1 MKVEIRKTIKYGSG
15 KYLYIGEVYD
25 LESDIPDEVR
35 NVIMRAIDD
44 HRNIVRTSGNTV
56 SVPEKTVDDA
66 VATEPAILPEELK
79 EPVTE
84 TGVQPATET
93 GVQPA
98 TETKSRPLGSR
109 NKR

>member
-15 KYLYIGEVYD
+15 KYLYVGEVYD
-25 LESDIPDEVR
+25 LTSDIPDEVR

-44 HRNIVRTSGNTV
+44 HRNLVRTSGNMIPV
-56 SVPEKTVDDA
+56 SEEPDDNA
-66 VATEPAILPEELK
+66 ESESGEEPKDVAEA
-79 EPVTE
+79 
-84 TGVQPATET
+84 

-98 TETKSRPLGSR
+98 TETKSRPLTSR

>member
-15 KYLYIGEVYD
+15 KYLYVGEVYD
-25 LESDIPDEVR
+25 LTSDIPDEVR

-44 HRNIVRTSGNTV
+44 HRNLVRTSGNTV
-56 SVPEKTVDDA
+56 SAPETTVDDTDA
-66 VATEPAILPEELK
+66 AEPAILPEELK
-79 EPVTE
+79 EPVAE
-84 TGVQPATET
+84 A

-98 TETKSRPLGSR
+98 TETKSRPLTSR

>member
-15 KYLYIGEVYD
+15 KYLYVGEVYD
-25 LESDIPDEVR
+25 LASDIPDEVR

-44 HRNIVRTSGNTV
+44 HRNLVRTSGIMIP
-56 SVPEKTVDDA
+56 VPE
-66 VATEPAILPEELK
+66 EPEEPDDNAESESGE
-79 EPVTE
+79 EPEDVAE
-84 TGVQPATET
+84 A

-98 TETKSRPLGSR
+98 TETKSRPLTSR

>member
-15 KYLYIGEVYD
+15 KYLYVGEVYD
-25 LESDIPDEVR
+25 LASDIPDEVR

-44 HRNIVRTSGNTV
+44 HRNLVRTSGNMV
-56 SVPEKTVDDA
+56 SVPETMVEDTD
-66 VATEPAILPEELK
+66 VAEPATLPEELK

-93 GVQPA
+93 
-98 TETKSRPLGSR
+98 KSRPLTSR

>member
-1 MKVEIRKTIKYGSG
+1 MKVEILETIKYGSG
-15 KYLYIGEVYD
+15 KYLYVGEVYD
-25 LESDIPDEVR
+25 LESDIPDEAR
-35 NVIMRAIDD
+35 NVIVRAIDD
-44 HRNIVRTSGNTV
+44 HRNLVRTSGNTV

-66 VATEPAILPEELK
+66 VATEPATLPEELK

-93 GVQPA
+93 
-98 TETKSRPLGSR
+98 KSRPLTSR